1 MMDLERAA
9 TFRDRLEKAGL
20 QPVPWQGHMAVM
32 AGSLVDIWLVGQALP
47 GMRCPVISVVD
58 SGTQGELEALRV
70 ASAHIGGGSSFVMG
84 LPPGYV
90 CYWDQ
95 VPYVG
100 SYEER
105 NQE

>member
-1 MMDLERAA
+1 MTNLEKAA

-32 AGSLVDIWLVGQALP
+32 AGSLVDLFLVGQALS
-47 GMRCPVISVVD
+47 GMRCPVICVVQG
-58 SGTQGELEALRV
+58 GT
-70 ASAHIGGGSSFVMG
+70 
-84 LPPGYV
+84 PGYV